1 MTPALTDALEAA
13 RLAEL
18 EAVEILKLID
28 ALPEWISAAARLRS
42 DLATLIEK
50 LADLRQLLRD
60 TAGGS

>member
-28 ALPEWISAAARLRS
+28 ALPEGISAAARLRS
-42 DLATLIEK
+42 DLANLIHK
-50 LADLRQLLRD
+50 FADLRQLLRD
-60 TAGGS
+60 TAGEF